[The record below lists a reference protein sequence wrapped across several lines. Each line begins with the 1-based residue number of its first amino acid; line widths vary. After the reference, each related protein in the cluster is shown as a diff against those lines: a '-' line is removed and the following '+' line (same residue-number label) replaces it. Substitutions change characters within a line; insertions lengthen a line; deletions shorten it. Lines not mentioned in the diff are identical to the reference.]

1 MGPSAGDGHPA
12 LMMAGQGERHAHSH
26 YRCQQEQYGEKYPT
40 LEDALN
46 WWAWPEHWRRG
57 AWDSD
62 FVTGIKTVETAFN
75 RPFKKEEKG
84 LEDAILTALK
94 EMIGEEP
101 GTIEKALER
110 HYRRELLDIWLRYE
124 GLIGYTGEILH
135 VMEALG
141 YDIDTEE

>member
-1 MGPSAGDGHPA
+1 MHIRIIDAI
-12 LMMAGQGERHAHSH
+12 
-26 YRCQQEQYGEKYPT
+26 QEQYGEKYPT

-62 FVTGIKTVETAFN
+62 FVTGIKTVETVFN

-101 GTIEKALER
+101 GTIEK
-110 HYRRELLDIWLRYE
+110 LLDIWLRYE

>member
-1 MGPSAGDGHPA
+1 MKIIDAIQDAMGP
-12 LMMAGQGERHAHSH
+12 R
-26 YRCQQEQYGEKYPT
+26 YTT

-62 FVTGIKTVETAFN
+62 FVTGIKTVETVFN
-75 RPFKKEEKG
+75 RPFKKEEKT
-84 LEDAILTALK
+84 LEEAILEALK
-94 EMIGEEP
+94 EETGEEP

-124 GLIGYTGEILH
+124 GLIGYTGEILR

>member
-1 MGPSAGDGHPA
+1 MTDEHGNS
-12 LMMAGQGERHAHSH
+12 SV
-26 YRCQQEQYGEKYPT
+26 T
-40 LEDALN
+40 LNKDIKAQ
-46 WWAWPEHWRRG
+46 RSVQFIIG
-57 AWDSD
+57 SD
-62 FVTGIKTVETAFN
+62 YTFRAFN

>member
-1 MGPSAGDGHPA
+1 MRIIDAIQESMGP
-12 LMMAGQGERHAHSH
+12 R
-26 YRCQQEQYGEKYPT
+26 YTT

-46 WWAWPEHWRRG
+46 WWAWPEHWRCG

-62 FVTGIKTVETAFN
+62 FVTGMKTVKTAFN
-75 RPFKKEEKG
+75 RPFKKKEKG

-94 EMIGEEP
+94 EMTGEEP

-124 GLIGYTGEILH
+124 GLIGYTGKILH

>member
-1 MGPSAGDGHPA
+1 MKIIDAIQEAMGP
-12 LMMAGQGERHAHSH
+12 R
-26 YRCQQEQYGEKYPT
+26 YTT

-62 FVTGIKTVETAFN
+62 YVTGRKTIESAFN
-75 RPFKKEEKG
+75 RPFKKEEKT
-84 LEDAILTALK
+84 LEEAILEALK
-94 EMIGEEP
+94 EETGEGP

-135 VMEALG
+135 V
-141 YDIDTEE
+141 

>member
-26 YRCQQEQYGEKYPT
+26 YRCHTGTIRREIPHTGGCSE
-40 LEDALN
+40 LVGVARAL
-46 WWAWPEHWRRG
+46 A

>member
-1 MGPSAGDGHPA
+1 MHNRIIDAI
-12 LMMAGQGERHAHSH
+12 
-26 YRCQQEQYGEKYPT
+26 QEQYGEKYAT

-62 FVTGIKTVETAFN
+62 FVTGMKTVKTAFN

-110 HYRRELLDIWLRYE
+110 QLILTKLLMYREEASALR
-124 GLIGYTGEILH
+124 
-135 VMEALG
+135 ALMHMPLQR
-141 YDIDTEE
+141 

>member
-1 MGPSAGDGHPA
+1 MGTGMKVIDAIQEAMGPRYA
-12 LMMAGQGERHAHSH
+12 
-26 YRCQQEQYGEKYPT
+26 T

-57 AWDSD
+57 AWDGD

-75 RPFKKEEKG
+75 RLFKKEEKS
-84 LEDAILTALK
+84 LDEAILEALK
-94 EMIGEEP
+94 EETGEEP

>member
-1 MGPSAGDGHPA
+1 MHIRIIDAI
-12 LMMAGQGERHAHSH
+12 
-26 YRCQQEQYGEKYPT
+26 QEQYGEKYPT

-62 FVTGIKTVETAFN
+62 FVTGIKTVATAFN
-75 RPFKKEEKG
+75 RPFKKEETG
-84 LEDAILTALK
+84 LEDAILTALNETEGASRSPEE

>member
-1 MGPSAGDGHPA
+1 MKVIDAIQEAMGP
-12 LMMAGQGERHAHSH
+12 R
-26 YRCQQEQYGEKYPT
+26 YTT

-62 FVTGIKTVETAFN
+62 FVTGMKAVKTAFN
-75 RPFKKEEKG
+75 RPFKKEEKRMEKDI
-84 LEDAILTALK
+84 LEALQ
-94 EMIGEEP
+94 EMTGEACDTMEQ
-101 GTIEKALER
+101 ALE
-110 HYRRELLDIWLRYE
+110 HHTKGELLDIWLRYE